1 MTGICGWFQPES
13 LGAVDPALIAAMAEP
28 LGRFDNAKARSVSA
42 AFGAVAV
49 AGPGPEVWRG
59 DQTIAALWGRARFED
74 PDLAAHAAQHGL
86 ASALAQGYAKK
97 KTEVL
102 GALSGDFAAVVL
114 DARSGDA
121 MLATDRMGARPMC
134 YATVNGSLIFGSTLD
149 ALAAYPWAGTPI
161 DRQAIYE
168 YVYFH
173 MVPAPR
179 TIRPGAQR
187 LLPGMFLRWR
197 GQRAETGRYWRMR
210 YVEDDERPFA
220 ELKHSFVALL
230 RDSVRAAANGGVV
243 GTFLSGGTDSSTVA
257 GMLGEVTGEAART
270 YSIGF
275 EAQGYDEM
283 HYARIAARHFG
294 TRHHEYYV
302 TPDDVVRAI
311 PRIAAIHDQPFG
323 NSSAVPTYYC
333 AKLARDDGVDA
344 MLGGDGG
351 DELFGGNERY
361 ATQYLYSLYGDLP
374 SALRTRLLDP
384 VLGLLPAVGL
394 FGKAQRY
401 ARNASMPMPARYD
414 NYNLLERF
422 GPENVF
428 TAQFLAAVDRA
439 QPTARMAEVYGGAQA
454 GSLINRMLAFDLK
467 YTLAD
472 NDLPKV
478 ARSCELAQVEARF
491 PMLDDAL
498 VGFSARL
505 APGQKL
511 RRTRLRH
518 FFRNALR
525 GFLPDEIIEKTKH
538 GFGLP
543 FGPWLQTHA
552 ALRAIVQDSLSDLK
566 RRQIVRSQFID
577 ELTSVHVPT
586 HAKYYGTMVWVLM
599 MLEQWLKEHETSRNR
614 TAEAL
619 HEN

>member
-1 MTGICGWFQPES
+1 MA
-13 LGAVDPALIAAMAEP
+13 AV
-28 LGRFDNAKARSVSA
+28 LGRFDGARPRSAGA

-49 AGPGPEVWRG
+49 AGAGPDLWRD
-59 DQTIAALWGRARFED
+59 DQRIAALWGRPRFAD
-74 PDLAAHAAQHGL
+74 AGLAAHAERHGQ

-97 KTEVL
+97 GVDVL
-102 GALSGDFAAVVL
+102 GALSGDFAAAVL
-114 DARSGDA
+114 DAGSGEA
-121 MLATDRMGARPMC
+121 MLAIDRMGTRPMC
-134 YATVNGSLIFGSTLD
+134 YASADGALAFGSTLD
-149 ALAAYPWAGTPI
+149 ALAGFPSVSPAI
-161 DRQAIYE
+161 DRQAIYD

-173 MVPAPR
+173 MVPGPR
-179 TIRPGAQR
+179 TIHARSRR
-187 LLPGMFLRWR
+187 LLPGTYLRWR
-197 GQRAETGRYWRMR
+197 AGEAETGCYWRMR

-220 ELKHSFVALL
+220 ELRESFLGLL
-230 RDSVRAAANGGVV
+230 RDGVREAARGGVV

-257 GMLGEVTGEAART
+257 GLLGEVNGRPART

-294 TRHHEYYV
+294 TRHNEYYV

-333 AKLARDDGVDA
+333 AKLAHDDGVDA
-344 MLGGDGG
+344 LLGGDGG

-361 ATQYLYSLYGDLP
+361 AKQYLYSLYGDLP
-374 SALRTRLLDP
+374 RALREGLLDP
-384 VLGLLPAVGL
+384 VLGMLPAVGL
-394 FGKAQRY
+394 LGKAQRY

-422 GPENVF
+422 GPANVL
-428 TAQFLAAVDRA
+428 TPQFLDAVDRA
-439 QPTARMAEVYGGAQA
+439 DPPAQMAQVYGGAQA
-454 GSLINRMLAFDLK
+454 RSLVNRMLAFDLK

-478 ARSCELAQVEARF
+478 ARSCELARIEARF
-491 PMLDDAL
+491 PLLDDAL
-498 VGFSARL
+498 VAFSARL
-505 APGQKL
+505 APRQKL

-525 GFLPDEIIEKTKH
+525 GFLPDEILAKTKH
-538 GFGLP
+538 GFGLS
-543 FGPWLQTHA
+543 FGPWLQTHP
-552 ALRAIVQDSLSDLK
+552 ALRQIALDSLTDLK
-566 RRQIVRSQFID
+566 QRRIVRAEFID
-577 ELTSVHVPT
+577 ELTSVHVPA

-599 MLEQWLKEHETSRNR
+599 MLEQWLGQHEATVV
-614 TAEAL
+614 
-619 HEN
+619 